1 MNKKIY
7 RLITSKNYLKLVKI
21 YHSFFG
27 ENFKKD
33 IDKQNIY
40 NDKIHRLDV
49 IQNLIKKYNF
59 KKYLEIGCD
68 QNEVFSQV
76 KIENKIGVDPV
87 SGGTHRTV
95 SYTHL
100 TLPTKRIV

>member
-49 IQNLIKKYNF
+49 IQNLIKKYNL

-87 SGGTHRTV
+87 SGGTHRMT
-95 SYTHL
+95 SD
-100 TLPTKRIV
+100 KFFASN

>member
-59 KKYLEIGCD
+59 KKYLFSNEQSKFFEIKKD
-68 QNEVFSQV
+68 YPLNTYFLQNS
-76 KIENKIGVDPV
+76 
-87 SGGTHRTV
+87 
-95 SYTHL
+95 HL
-100 TLPTKRIV
+100 SI

>member
-33 IDKQNIY
+33 IDDQNILFG
-40 NDKIHRLDV
+40 KAV
-49 IQNLIKKYNF
+49 TF
-59 KKYLEIGCD
+59 
-68 QNEVFSQV
+68 
-76 KIENKIGVDPV
+76 ENKTDSISATSNQSFNLAQETDDNRKQSQAKKVELQHHETGQMIFVF
-87 SGGTHRTV
+87 
-95 SYTHL
+95 Y
-100 TLPTKRIV
+100 